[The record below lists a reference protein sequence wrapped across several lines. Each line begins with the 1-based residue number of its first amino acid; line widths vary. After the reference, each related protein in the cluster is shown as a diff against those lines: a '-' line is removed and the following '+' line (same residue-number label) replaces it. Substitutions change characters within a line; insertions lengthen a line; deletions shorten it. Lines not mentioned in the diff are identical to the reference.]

1 MQKDGKIEMNGYK
14 AAVITIS
21 DKGFVGER
29 EDLSGPTLVELLEEN
44 GWTVV
49 HRGLVPD
56 DKEMIKAEYI
66 KCVDEM
72 DIPLIVSTGG
82 TGFSPRD
89 ITPEAAKEVFEREAP
104 GIGEAMRAE
113 SMKITSRGMLSRSV
127 AGLRKGSL
135 IITLPGSQKASK
147 ECLEAV
153 IEPVKHGIEIL
164 REDDS
169 NCGVFIK

>member
-1 MQKDGKIEMNGYK
+1 MIMSIKFK
-14 AAVITIS
+14 AAVITVS
-21 DKGFVGER
+21 DKGYAGER
-29 EDLSGPTLVELLEEN
+29 EDLSGPTLVNVLEEN
-44 GWTVV
+44 GWEVAY
-49 HRGLVPD
+49 RGLVPD
-56 DKEMIKAEYI
+56 EKEQIKEEYI

-153 IEPVKHGIEIL
+153 IEPVRHGVEIL
-164 REDDS
+164 RKIDS
-169 NCGVFIK
+169 DCGIFIK